1 MSCQLGGVLAITF
14 WLWTNLTIWD
24 VDERNTNHIHG
35 RHQKRLENA
44 APRTQC
50 AFQHRIDLEEF
61 DGLDEMTRNPTW
73 SKTTDLDPGSIIEE
87 ADEKWYIKA
96 SRAARWM
103 DLLGDYAG
111 GEPFI
116 VDGTSHHLYSL
127 PPLSY
132 ASFR

>member
-1 MSCQLGGVLAITF
+1 MDSEVL
-14 WLWTNLTIWD
+14 D
-24 VDERNTNHIHG
+24 S
-35 RHQKRLENA
+35 
-44 APRTQC
+44 
-50 AFQHRIDLEEF
+50 
-61 DGLDEMTRNPTW
+61 LDEVTRNPTW
-73 SKTTDLDPGSIIEE
+73 SKTIDLNPRTVIEE
-87 ADEKWYIKA
+87 ADDKWYIKA

>member
-1 MSCQLGGVLAITF
+1 M
-14 WLWTNLTIWD
+14 
-24 VDERNTNHIHG
+24 
-35 RHQKRLENA
+35 
-44 APRTQC
+44 
-50 AFQHRIDLEEF
+50 DLEEF
-61 DGLDEMTRNPTW
+61 DGLDEMTRDPTW

-111 GEPFI
+111 SEPFI
-116 VDGTSHHLYSL
+116 IDGTGHHWHSL

-132 ASFR
+132 SSFR